1 MTQKTFLV
9 TGAMGC
15 IGAWVLKHLGIKGE
29 RAVAFDLSTDCHRL
43 DWVMTLEEQA
53 PITFVQGDLTD
64 TTQVKEVFRTQG
76 VTHVIHLAA
85 LQVPFC
91 RANPVL
97 GSQVNVTGTVNIF
110 EAAREVGVR
119 HLAYASS
126 VAVYGPATDY
136 PAGPVA
142 HEAPHAPRT
151 LYGVYKV
158 ANEGTARIYWQ
169 DHGLSSLGLRPY
181 TVYGVGRDQGM
192 TSDPT
197 KAMWAA
203 VRGEP
208 FEIAFGGVMQ
218 FQLASDVALQFIDA
232 AETPSGFPAM
242 QTGDGAHVFNLGTP
256 PASVDEVMAII
267 RAIKPDAQITR
278 KDARLPF
285 PESFDDSALRAHVPH
300 VYETPLA
307 EGIRATMEHFE
318 RLG

>member
-15 IGAWVLKHLGIKGE
+15 IGAWVLKHLVAQGQ
-29 RAVAFDLSTDCHRL
+29 RAIAFDLSTDRHRL
-43 DWVMTLEEQA
+43 DWVMTSAEQSA
-53 PITFVQGDLTD
+53 ITFVQGDLTD
-64 TTQVKEVFRTQG
+64 TAQVKEVFKAHE
-76 VTHVIHLAA
+76 VTHVVHLAA

-97 GSQVNVTGTVNIF
+97 GAQVNVTGTVNLF
-110 EAAREVGVR
+110 EAAREAGVR
-119 HLAYASS
+119 HVAYASS
-126 VAVYGPATDY
+126 IAVYGPASEY
-136 PAGPVA
+136 PTGPVMHDA
-142 HEAPHAPRT
+142 SCAPRT

-158 ANEGTARIYWQ
+158 ANEGTAQIYWQ
-169 DHGLSSLGLRPY
+169 DHKISSMGLRPY

-203 VRGEP
+203 VKGEA

-232 AETPSGFPAM
+232 AEQNSE
-242 QTGDGAHVFNLGTP
+242 GAHVFNLGTP
-256 PASVDEVMAII
+256 PVSVDEVIELI
-267 RAIKPDAQITR
+267 REVKPDAQITR
-278 KDARLPF
+278 KETRLPF
-285 PESFDDSALRAHVPH
+285 PESFDDSALRAHVSH
-300 VYETPLA
+300 VYETLLA
-307 EGIRATMEHFE
+307 EGIRLTMEHFA

>member
-1 MTQKTFLV
+1 MPKKTFLV

-15 IGAWVLKHLGIKGE
+15 IGAWVLKHLLAQGQ
-29 RAVAFDLSTDCHRL
+29 RVVAFDLSTDRHRL
-43 DWVMTLEEQA
+43 DWVMNSAEQA
-53 PITFVQGDLTD
+53 AITFVQADLTD
-64 TTQVKEVFRTQG
+64 AMQVRDAFKAYP
-76 VTHVIHLAA
+76 VTHTIHLAA

-97 GSQVNVTGTVNIF
+97 GSQVNVTGTVNLF
-110 EAAREVGVR
+110 EAAREAGVR

-126 VAVYGPATDY
+126 IAVYGPASAY
-136 PAGPVA
+136 PSGPVA
-142 HEAPHAPRT
+142 HEALHAPQT
-151 LYGVYKV
+151 LYGVYKM

-169 DHGLSSLGLRPY
+169 DHKISSIGLRPY
-181 TVYGVGRDQGM
+181 TVYGVGRDQGI

-203 VRGEP
+203 VKGDA

-232 AETPSGFPAM
+232 AE
-242 QTGDGAHVFNLGTP
+242 QNLKGAHVFNLGTP
-256 PASVDEVMAII
+256 PVSVDEVIELI
-267 RAIKPDAQITR
+267 RQVKPDAQISR
-278 KDARLPF
+278 KEMYLPF

-307 EGIRATMEHFE
+307 DGVRLTMEHF
-318 RLG
+318 GKIV